1 MEFYKIIKKNTK
13 MNDAI
18 DLGEWIVPTSW
29 EDISLLKYESIERF
43 YADKDEKFD
52 LRQVLHIMCDKTE
65 DEVNAL
71 PVEALDIILEKLEFL
86 KTPPKVDK
94 PTNKIEIDGET
105 YQINF
110 QNKLKTGEFVAAEM
124 AMKDNQHN
132 YAALLAI
139 LCRKPDEV
147 YDSKFE
153 NEILEDR
160 IKLFEQQPITKILP
174 LVSFFL
180 NLWAILEIP
189 TQLSSQVVEEI
200 NHTVKHIET
209 LHQNGEVSKRYM
221 KSLTKKLKKLE
232 KSIKSI

>member
-1 MEFYKIIKKNTK
+1 MDEII
-13 MNDAI
+13 DY
-18 DLGEWIVPTSW
+18 GEITVPTSW
-29 EDISLLKYESIERF
+29 NEISLAKYQEIEEF
-43 YADKDEKFD
+43 YKDKDKKFD
-52 LRQVLHIMCDKTE
+52 LLDVINIFISKDKDYIMS
-65 DEVNAL
+65 L
-71 PVEALDIILEKLEFL
+71 PAEFL
-86 KTPPKVDK
+86 EMILDKMSFINEQPKVDK

-132 YAALLAI
+132 YAILLSI
-139 LCRKPDEV
+139 LCRKDGEI

-189 TQLSSQVVEEI
+189 TQLSMVVAEEI

-232 KSIKSI
+232 KSIKFI

>member
-1 MEFYKIIKKNTK
+1 MDEII
-13 MNDAI
+13 DY
-18 DLGEWIVPTSW
+18 GEITVPTSW
-29 EDISLLKYESIERF
+29 NEISLAKYQEIEEF
-43 YADKDEKFD
+43 YKDKDKKFD
-52 LRQVLHIMCDKTE
+52 LLDVINIFIGKDKDYIMS
-65 DEVNAL
+65 L
-71 PVEALDIILEKLEFL
+71 PAEFL
-86 KTPPKVDK
+86 EMILDKMSFINEQPKVDK

-139 LCRKPDEV
+139 LCRKDGEI

-189 TQLSSQVVEEI
+189 TQLSMVVAEEI

>member
-1 MEFYKIIKKNTK
+1 MDEII
-13 MNDAI
+13 DY
-18 DLGEWIVPTSW
+18 GEITVPTSW
-29 EDISLLKYESIERF
+29 NEISLAKYQEIEEF
-43 YADKDEKFD
+43 YKDKDKKFD
-52 LRQVLHIMCDKTE
+52 LLDVINIFIGKDKDYIMS
-65 DEVNAL
+65 L
-71 PVEALDIILEKLEFL
+71 PAEFL
-86 KTPPKVDK
+86 EMILDKMSFINEQPKVDK

-139 LCRKPDEV
+139 LCRKDGEI

-189 TQLSSQVVEEI
+189 TQLSMVVAEEI

-232 KSIKSI
+232 KSIKFI

>member
-1 MEFYKIIKKNTK
+1 MDEIIDYGEISVPVSWQDVTLKQYEKNEEYY
-13 MNDAI
+13 D
-18 DLGEWIVPTSW
+18 S
-29 EDISLLKYESIERF
+29 
-43 YADKDEKFD
+43 DEKKFNIID
-52 LRQVLHIMCDKTE
+52 VLDIFINKDRDYVM
-65 DEVNAL
+65 AL
-71 PVEALDIILEKLEFL
+71 PAEFIDIILEKLTFIQEL
-86 KTPPKVDK
+86 PKVDK

-105 YQINF
+105 YQIHF
-110 QNKLKTGEFVAAEM
+110 QNQLKAGEYLAVDAALK
-124 AMKDNQHN
+124 ADKHN

-139 LCRKPDEV
+139 LCRKQDEL
-147 YDSKFE
+147 YDSRFE
-153 NEILEDR
+153 NEILPDR

-189 TQLSSQVVEEI
+189 SQLSSVIAEEI

-232 KSIKSI
+232 KSIKSV

>member
-1 MEFYKIIKKNTK
+1 MDEII
-13 MNDAI
+13 DY
-18 DLGEWIVPTSW
+18 GEITVPTSW
-29 EDISLLKYESIERF
+29 NEISLAKYQEIEEF
-43 YADKDEKFD
+43 YKDKDKKFD
-52 LRQVLHIMCDKTE
+52 LLDVINIFISKDKDYIMS
-65 DEVNAL
+65 L
-71 PVEALDIILEKLEFL
+71 PAEFL
-86 KTPPKVDK
+86 EMILDKMSFINEQPKVDK

-132 YAALLAI
+132 YAILLSI
-139 LCRKPDEV
+139 LCRKDGEI

-189 TQLSSQVVEEI
+189 TQLSMVVAEEI